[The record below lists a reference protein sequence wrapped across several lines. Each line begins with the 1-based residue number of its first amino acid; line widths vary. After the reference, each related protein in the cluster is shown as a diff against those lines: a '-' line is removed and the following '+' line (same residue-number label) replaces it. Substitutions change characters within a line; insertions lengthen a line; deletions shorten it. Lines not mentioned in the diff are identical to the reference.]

1 MNQSVTKYAPKGR
14 TFSKSASLR
23 SRVALCA
30 GIDSIGNARYV
41 SRVFS
46 ALGIF
51 MTTVTLQHLST
62 WDKRKIRKQ
71 EHEKLPSTKKG
82 SVPQGRNINCLSS
95 LPQKLNLGGNTKT
108 TGVAWQSSIQQHW
121 RCLLHPAARNEEL
134 KPKARGVVVLVVKLG
149 IVETARSARSVS
161 ETWRRWRRN
170 KAKRKRMEGARK
182 NKVRHSPDF
191 ISPYMY
197 ITF

>member
-71 EHEKLPSTKKG
+71 EHEKLPSTKRKRAARKKHKLSVQLAAEIESRRQHEDYGSGMAVLNPTTLAVPTTPSSKKRRAQTKG
-82 SVPQGRNINCLSS
+82 ERRCGACGEVGHRRDSTKCSKHVGNLAPVEEEQG
-95 LPQKLNLGGNTKT
+95 KTKT
-108 TGVAWQSSIQQHW
+108 HGGS
-121 RCLLHPAARNEEL
+121 
-134 KPKARGVVVLVVKLG
+134 KRGK
-149 IVETARSARSVS
+149 TR
-161 ETWRRWRRN
+161 
-170 KAKRKRMEGARK
+170 
-182 NKVRHSPDF
+182 
-191 ISPYMY
+191 
-197 ITF
+197 